1 MDSNQDNR
9 ENQFK
14 SNKIDQLYFESADGK
29 DLNDRLDEVDH
40 QLLELFEEHM
50 AVTEAISRQR
60 IAGGGKLFDSG
71 DEHKRIE
78 RLAGETRNDFNRKGA
93 QELFTQL
100 FAMSRK
106 QQYHLLT
113 ECGAA
118 GRLPFFMV
126 DELDKKRVRVVY
138 QGVPG
143 AYSHAAMAEYFGK
156 DVNCFHVDTWR
167 DAMEA
172 IADGEADYAVLPIEN
187 SSVGIVADNFDLLV
201 DFENYIVAEQV
212 IKVEHVL
219 MGLSD
224 AQMGDIRTVY
234 SHPQALAQ
242 CAPFLDQHPQWKR
255 ERWSNTAA
263 AALKV
268 SRDKDKSQAA
278 IGSEFAARLF
288 GLKVLERH
296 IYANEGNSTRFLIV
310 TNQKIFRRDASR
322 ISICFEVPHRSGT
335 LYNILSH
342 FIYND
347 LNMTRIESRPIRGKN
362 WEYRFFIDFDGNLNS
377 SAVKNALRGIR
388 SEAINMKILGNY

>member
-14 SNKIDQLYFESADGK
+14 SNKIDQLNFESADGK

-126 DELDKKRVRVVY
+126 DELDKKRCGLCTREC
-138 QGVPG
+138 PG
-143 AYSHAAMAEYFGK
+143 LILMPPWLSTSGK
-156 DVNCFHVDTWR
+156 
-167 DAMEA
+167 M
-172 IADGEADYAVLPIEN
+172 
-187 SSVGIVADNFDLLV
+187 
-201 DFENYIVAEQV
+201 
-212 IKVEHVL
+212 
-219 MGLSD
+219 
-224 AQMGDIRTVY
+224 
-234 SHPQALAQ
+234 
-242 CAPFLDQHPQWKR
+242 
-255 ERWSNTAA
+255 
-263 AALKV
+263 
-268 SRDKDKSQAA
+268 
-278 IGSEFAARLF
+278 
-288 GLKVLERH
+288 
-296 IYANEGNSTRFLIV
+296 
-310 TNQKIFRRDASR
+310 
-322 ISICFEVPHRSGT
+322 
-335 LYNILSH
+335 
-342 FIYND
+342 
-347 LNMTRIESRPIRGKN
+347 
-362 WEYRFFIDFDGNLNS
+362 
-377 SAVKNALRGIR
+377 
-388 SEAINMKILGNY
+388 